1 MKTLGIDATN
11 IQGGG
16 GMTHLLEL
24 LTHADP
30 KRFGFGE
37 VRVFGGASLEKLPNP
52 DWLRKIYVSRRKLK
66 PWDQIVWNK
75 IKAKNLL
82 ASSDLVFAPGST
94 FAVNGM
100 RHVCLPQ
107 NMLVFDSIESGRFPF
122 GWTKARYR
130 ILRHQQLRSLK
141 TSVGNI
147 FLSNYAKQS
156 IQPFMP
162 KTNKPTRVIHHG
174 VDQRFLS
181 NPKNTLS
188 QKKHL
193 KLLYVSTVNFYKH
206 QWNVVD
212 AVDKLRGTGFD
223 LSLKLIGGGHPGA
236 IKRLYK
242 FIAGKTDFVEYCGS
256 VDYET
261 LHEEYKKADL
271 FIFAST
277 CENMPNILLEAMA
290 SGTPI
295 ACSNYPPM
303 PEFLNNFGAYFDPLN
318 TNSIY
323 QAISDLAQNPKLAFE
338 LSCKAYQEAKN
349 YTWKN
354 TAEETFCFLQTCLQ
368 THLPL
373 QNTKK

>member
-1 MKTLGIDATN
+1 
-11 IQGGG
+11 
-16 GMTHLLEL
+16 
-24 LTHADP
+24 
-30 KRFGFGE
+30 
-37 VRVFGGASLEKLPNP
+37 
-52 DWLRKIYVSRRKLK
+52 
-66 PWDQIVWNK
+66 
-75 IKAKNLL
+75 
-82 ASSDLVFAPGST
+82 
-94 FAVNGM
+94 
-100 RHVCLPQ
+100 
-107 NMLVFDSIESGRFPF
+107 MLVFDSIESGRFPF

-141 TSVGNI
+141 TSAGNI
-147 FLSNYAKQS
+147 FLSNYAKES
-156 IQPFMP
+156 IQRFIP

-188 QKKHL
+188 PKKHL

-212 AVDKLRGTGFD
+212 AVDKLRGTGID
-223 LSLKLIGGGHPGA
+223 LSLKLIGGGHPDA

-256 VDYET
+256 VEYET

-290 SGTPI
+290 AGKPI

-303 PEFLNNFGAYFDPLN
+303 PEFLKNCGIYFDPLN
-318 TNSIY
+318 KSSIC
-323 QAISDLAQNPKLAFE
+323 QAISELAQNPELASN
-338 LSCKAYQEAKN
+338 LSSKAYQEAEK
-349 YTWKN
+349 YTWKK
-354 TAEETFCFLQTCLQ
+354 TADETFDFLQTCVE
-368 THLPL
+368 
-373 QNTKK
+373 N